1 VSSPTSTLNDL
12 TGAESARS
20 GRRWRGIGLL
30 AFLALDVAA
39 LVGVFGP
46 TEQTIT
52 ASSGGYEMRLAY
64 PHVTRSGQPA
74 APYQV
79 RVTHPGGFAAPIRIA
94 FDEDVFDR
102 FDFQN
107 WYPNPESETG
117 EPGEVVY
124 QFSRPPGDVFEL
136 TLDARTAPRQFSR
149 DSYWVT
155 LLIDGAPMVR
165 IDYTV
170 WIAP

>member
-1 VSSPTSTLNDL
+1 VPSPTSTLGDL
-12 TGAESARS
+12 TGAGFARR
-20 GRRWRGIGLL
+20 GRAWRGIGLL
-30 AFLALDVAA
+30 VFLALDIAA
-39 LVGVFGP
+39 LIGVFGP
-46 TEQTIT
+46 TSATTTES
-52 ASSGGYEMRLAY
+52 AGGYEMRLTY

-74 APYQV
+74 APYQL
-79 RVTHPGGFAAPIRIA
+79 RITHPGGFTAPIRIA

-107 WYPNPESETG
+107 WYPNPASEIG
-117 EPGEVVY
+117 EAGRVIY
-124 QFSRPPGDVFEL
+124 QFSKPRGDVFEL

-149 DSYWVT
+149 DSYWVS
-155 LLIDGAPMVR
+155 LLVDGGPLVT